1 MPIQEKLPLS
11 VLLVSFNEED
21 NIARTLSSIKD
32 IASEIIVV
40 DSNSTDKTRDIAKSY
55 GARVFEEDW
64 KGHIAQ
70 KNSALE
76 KCTQEWLLSLDCDEV
91 VSVELKKSIIE
102 KVRKPEADGY
112 FINRKTYYMGR
123 FLNHA
128 WQPDW
133 KLRVAKKAA
142 KPEWDGYNPHDILK
156 INGPIKNLRGDLY
169 HYSYKNLEDHF
180 CRTVK
185 YAKFS
190 AQSYFKKEKKFRWHK
205 LLLNPISAF
214 AKVYF
219 IQRGFLDGYRGF
231 IIAAS
236 SFTYTFLKYIFL
248 WEIEKNNEQH
258 L

>member
-1 MPIQEKLPLS
+1 MKEKLPLS
-11 VLLVSFNEED
+11 VSLVSLNEED
-21 NIARTLSSIKD
+21 NIARTLSSVKD
-32 IASEIIVV
+32 IASEIVLV
-40 DSNSTDKTRDIAKSY
+40 DAHSTDKTREIAKDY
-55 GARVFEEDW
+55 GAKVFEEDW

-76 KCTQEWLLSLDCDEV
+76 KCTKEWVLSLDCDEV
-91 VSVELKKSIIE
+91 VSMELEKSIIE

-112 FINRKTYYMGR
+112 FINRKTCYMGR
-123 FLNHA
+123 FLKHA

-133 KLRVAKKAA
+133 KLRIVKRSANPK
-142 KPEWDGYNPHDILK
+142 WNGYNPHDILN

-180 CRTVK
+180 YRTVK
-185 YAKFS
+185 YAKLS
-190 AQSYFKKEKKFRWHK
+190 AQSYFKKERKFRWHK
-205 LLLNPISAF
+205 VLLNPISAF

-219 IQRGFLDGYRGF
+219 MQRGFLDGYRGL
-231 IIAAS
+231 IVAVS

-248 WEIEKNNEQH
+248 WEIERNNEQH